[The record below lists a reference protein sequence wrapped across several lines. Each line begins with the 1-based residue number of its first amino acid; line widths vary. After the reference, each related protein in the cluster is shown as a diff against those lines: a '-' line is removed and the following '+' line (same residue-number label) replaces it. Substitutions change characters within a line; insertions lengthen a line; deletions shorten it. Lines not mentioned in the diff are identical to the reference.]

1 MGIFDSTSHSIKR
14 ENPKIVIADN
24 QDHFK
29 QKLKLAL
36 ENAGMEVVK
45 TANTGRQAVATALEC
60 EPNFLL
66 LDVALPDM
74 DGLAALATIKFFAPE
89 IFVIVTG
96 SVKDPCCK
104 IRALEL
110 GADAYFPKESNP
122 EDLIETMYDLFA
134 HNRSFNDTGPNNQII
149 VPTIPRVNL
158 ANYGAQYSVA

>member
-1 MGIFDSTSHSIKR
+1 MGTLNSTNHRIKR
-14 ENPKIVIADN
+14 EYPKIVIADN
-24 QDHFK
+24 QEHFK
-29 QKLKLAL
+29 ETLMLAL

-45 TANTGRQAVATALEC
+45 TANTGRQAVATTLEC
-60 EPNFLL
+60 EPSFLL

-110 GADAYFPKESNP
+110 GADAYFPKESNL
-122 EDLIETMYDLFA
+122 EDLITAMYDLFA
-134 HNRSFNDTGPNNQII
+134 HNRSFSDAGPNNQII